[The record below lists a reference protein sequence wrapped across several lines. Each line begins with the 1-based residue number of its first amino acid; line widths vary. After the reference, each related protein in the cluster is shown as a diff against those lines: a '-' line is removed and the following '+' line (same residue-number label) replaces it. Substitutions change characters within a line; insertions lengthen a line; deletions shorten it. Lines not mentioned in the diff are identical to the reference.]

1 MHMFVSFWDRHCP
14 GMSITTGEI
23 FLLSYGY
30 VKFPRNFFDSI
41 SFILMELMV
50 MVLFLF
56 TLTCFKKGRKDMS
69 KKIKNVKIHT
79 NCSFAV

>member
-1 MHMFVSFWDRHCP
+1 MF
-14 GMSITTGEI
+14 
-23 FLLSYGY
+23 SYRY
-30 VKFPRNFFDSI
+30 VKFPRIFFYSI
-41 SFILMELMV
+41 GFILMELMV

-69 KKIKNVKIHT
+69 KKIKNVKIFT